1 MKLNLSASTEP
12 TGSRTRSRGRGRVL
26 RVERR
31 WPPWQII
38 AWQVGIVV
46 LVNGFWELSARRNW
60 IDPFYWSYPSQ
71 IGAKFAVFVA
81 TGQALVD
88 TSFTFEATIL
98 GFVFGTLIGAI
109 IGLSFW
115 WSRNYTAVAQPFLIC
130 FEATPKLALAP
141 MIVIVFGIGLAS
153 KVAIGIALTM
163 IVTTLTTFTAVQAVD
178 TDSEKMLYSLG
189 ASRWQVFTKLVI
201 PSVLPWIVSSLRI
214 NIGLALTGA
223 VIGEFV
229 SSQHGLGRQILYAGQ
244 IYDVALIWVAVG
256 VLATLSVAMYVAVG
270 QVERVLLKGLTH
282 GTISR

>member
-1 MKLNLSASTEP
+1 
-12 TGSRTRSRGRGRVL
+12 
-26 RVERR
+26 
-31 WPPWQII
+31 
-38 AWQVGIVV
+38 
-46 LVNGFWELSARRNW
+46 
-60 IDPFYWSYPSQ
+60 
-71 IGAKFAVFVA
+71 
-81 TGQALVD
+81 
-88 TSFTFEATIL
+88 
-98 GFVFGTLIGAI
+98 
-109 IGLSFW
+109 
-115 WSRNYTAVAQPFLIC
+115 
-130 FEATPKLALAP
+130 
-141 MIVIVFGIGLAS
+141 
-153 KVAIGIALTM
+153 
-163 IVTTLTTFTAVQAVD
+163 
-178 TDSEKMLYSLG
+178 LG